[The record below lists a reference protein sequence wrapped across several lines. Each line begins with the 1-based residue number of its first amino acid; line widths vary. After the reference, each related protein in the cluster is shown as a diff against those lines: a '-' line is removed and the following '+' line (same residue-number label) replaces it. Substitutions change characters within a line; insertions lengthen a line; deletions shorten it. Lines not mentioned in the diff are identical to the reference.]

1 MSKNLF
7 NHIFANAPEYDFT
20 FSYTM
25 MLFQNSIT
33 AEHLIPQIED
43 NLSYETGKSFL
54 HYDQSKIYFRKGE
67 AMHNVWYVWQ
77 ETAMKHVK
85 EL

>member
-7 NHIFANAPEYDFT
+7 KHIFADAPEYDFT
-20 FSYTM
+20 FSYIE
-25 MLFQNSIT
+25 MLFQNAIT

-43 NLSYETGKSFL
+43 NFSFETGKSSFYHDTTKL
-54 HYDQSKIYFRKGE
+54 YFRKGE

-77 ETAMKHVK
+77 ENAMKITK
-85 EL
+85 DL